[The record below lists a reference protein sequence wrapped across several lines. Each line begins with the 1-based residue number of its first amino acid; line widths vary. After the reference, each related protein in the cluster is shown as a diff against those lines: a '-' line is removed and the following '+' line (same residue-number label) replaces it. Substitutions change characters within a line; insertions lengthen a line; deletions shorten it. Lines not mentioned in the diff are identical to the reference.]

1 METEKTMTTITDI
14 AKAAGVSIATVSRIL
29 NYDTTLAVTPETRQR
44 VLKTAEKLAYKPR
57 RRKRVSPQTTVA
69 LIQWR
74 SEQEEL
80 NDLYYLQIQ
89 YAIEARAASAGYHL
103 QSLHLE
109 QLGAETTQNVQGVI
123 ALGKYDAGEVAT
135 IKALAQ
141 PVVFVDQNML
151 AFDCDSVTSDYAG

>member
-1 METEKTMTTITDI
+1 MTTITDI

-103 QSLHLE
+103 QS
-109 QLGAETTQNVQGVI
+109 
-123 ALGKYDAGEVAT
+123 
-135 IKALAQ
+135 
-141 PVVFVDQNML
+141 
-151 AFDCDSVTSDYAG
+151 

>member
-1 METEKTMTTITDI
+1 MTTITDI

-29 NYDTTLAVTPETRQR
+29 NYDATLAVTPETRQR

-57 RRKRVSPQTTVA
+57 RRKRVATQTTVA

-89 YAIEARAASAGYHL
+89 YAIEA
-103 QSLHLE
+103 
-109 QLGAETTQNVQGVI
+109 
-123 ALGKYDAGEVAT
+123 
-135 IKALAQ
+135 
-141 PVVFVDQNML
+141 
-151 AFDCDSVTSDYAG
+151 